1 MGLLLF
7 IPSHQKTKTMEQF
20 SKQIKCG
27 KETRL
32 FLFKRIEDTNGVK
45 FFITSGH
52 MTKDAF
58 ACSMK
63 QNKYDS
69 DWKLVP
75 GSHRWL
81 YSIEDVLSDAIEDTR
96 VS

>member
-1 MGLLLF
+1 
-7 IPSHQKTKTMEQF
+7 MEQF
-20 SKQIKCG
+20 SKQIKVG

-32 FLFKRIEDTNGVK
+32 FQFKKIKDTNGVK

-52 MTKDAF
+52 LTKDAF

-63 QNKYDS
+63 QNKYDA

-75 GSHRWL
+75 GSQRWL
-81 YSIEDVLSDAIEDTR
+81 YEIEETLSDAIASTQ
-96 VS
+96 S

>member
-1 MGLLLF
+1 
-7 IPSHQKTKTMEQF
+7 MEQF
-20 SKQIKCG
+20 SKQIKVG

-32 FLFKRIEDTNGVK
+32 FQFKKIEDANGVK

-52 MTKDAF
+52 LAKDAF

-63 QNKYDS
+63 QNKYDA

-81 YSIEDVLSDAIEDTR
+81 YEIEESLAHAIA
-96 VS
+96 SSQN

>member
-1 MGLLLF
+1 
-7 IPSHQKTKTMEQF
+7 MEQF
-20 SKQIKCG
+20 SKKIKVG

-32 FLFKRIEDTNGVK
+32 FQFRKIENTNGVK

-52 MTKDAF
+52 LTKDAF

-63 QNKYDS
+63 QNKYNAA
-69 DWKLVP
+69 WKLVP

-81 YSIEDVLSDAIEDTR
+81 YEIEETLAEAIE
-96 VS
+96 SAQS

>member
-1 MGLLLF
+1 MGLF
-7 IPSHQKTKTMEQF
+7 DIYPCSIKNKIMEQF
-20 SKQIKCG
+20 SKQIKVG

-32 FLFKRIEDTNGVK
+32 FQFKKIEDANGVK

-52 MTKDAF
+52 LTKDAF

-63 QNKYDS
+63 QNKYDA

-75 GSHRWL
+75 GSQRWL
-81 YSIEDVLSDAIEDTR
+81 YEIEETLADAIASTQN
-96 VS
+96 

>member
-1 MGLLLF
+1 
-7 IPSHQKTKTMEQF
+7 MEQF
-20 SKQIKCG
+20 SKQIQVG

-32 FLFKRIEDTNGVK
+32 FQFKKIEDTNGVK

-52 MTKDAF
+52 LSKDAF

-63 QNKYDS
+63 QNKYDA

-75 GSHRWL
+75 GSQRWL
-81 YSIEDVLSDAIEDTR
+81 YEIEDTLSDAIENAQN
-96 VS
+96 